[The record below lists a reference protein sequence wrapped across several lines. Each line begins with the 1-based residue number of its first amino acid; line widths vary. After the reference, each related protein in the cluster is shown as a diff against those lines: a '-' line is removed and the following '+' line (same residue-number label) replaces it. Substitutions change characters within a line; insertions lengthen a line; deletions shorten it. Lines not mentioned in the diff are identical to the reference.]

1 MTESTADAFDDRVPF
16 HHLTFVAEG
25 PDEIV
30 VGRPDTD
37 DYAVLPADGTALLRR
52 MIDGD
57 TPRQAAR
64 WHEETYGEPVDIEDF
79 LDTLRELGF
88 VAEQAGSPARTAPVT
103 FQWLGRA
110 VFAPAAWAAYALLV
124 LAAVIALVREPA
136 LRPDP
141 GQVFFTESLVTVQLV
156 LLVGQTAGIAWHEGF
171 HVLSGRRLGLPCRLS
186 VGRRMYFI
194 VFETTLKGLL
204 GVAKRQ
210 RYLPFLAGMVGDV
223 LMYCGLTLYAAADR
237 GSDGVLGVTG
247 RLALALAFLTILRF
261 TWQFYLFLRTDL
273 YFLVASVLGCHDLHG
288 ATDARLRN
296 RARRLVR
303 RTPVVDESVWSDR
316 DRQVACWYEPFYV
329 AGALVLTATVVAAL
343 TPIGVEFVE
352 RVWDGTV
359 EGTWGVR
366 FWDSAVSAASAF
378 VPLGILLVLGL
389 RDRLRDRRPPRETE
403 NDHGLARI

>member
-1 MTESTADAFDDRVPF
+1 MDITDAHDTARQPALDERVPF

-52 MIDGD
+52 LIDGA
-57 TPRQAAR
+57 TPRQAAQ
-64 WHEETYGEPVDIEDF
+64 WHEETYGEPIDIEDF
-79 LDTLRELGF
+79 LDTLLELGF
-88 VAEQAGSPARTAPVT
+88 VAGQQGEDMAPAPTGPVS
-103 FQWLGRA
+103 FRRLGRA

-124 LAAVIALVREPA
+124 LATVVALVREPA

-141 GQVFFTESLVTVQLV
+141 GQVFFTDSLLTVQLV
-156 LLVGQTAGIAWHEGF
+156 LLVGQTAGIAWHEAF

-204 GVAKRQ
+204 GVEKRR

-223 LMYCGLTLYAAADR
+223 LMYCGLTLYAAAAHNA
-237 GSDGVLGVTG
+237 DGELGVTG

-273 YFLVASVLGCHDLHG
+273 YFLIASALGCHDLHG

-296 RARRLVR
+296 RARRLAR
-303 RTPVVDESVWSDR
+303 RAPVLDESAWSDR
-316 DRQVACWYEPFYV
+316 DRQVARWYEPFYV

-343 TPIGVEFVE
+343 TPIAVEFVE
-352 RVWDGTV
+352 RVWEGTV
-359 EGTWGVR
+359 DGTWGVR
-366 FWDSAVSAASAF
+366 FWDSAISAASAF
-378 VPLGILLVLGL
+378 VPLGILLALGI
-389 RDRLRDRRPPRETE
+389 RDRLRARRTTS
-403 NDHGLARI
+403 L